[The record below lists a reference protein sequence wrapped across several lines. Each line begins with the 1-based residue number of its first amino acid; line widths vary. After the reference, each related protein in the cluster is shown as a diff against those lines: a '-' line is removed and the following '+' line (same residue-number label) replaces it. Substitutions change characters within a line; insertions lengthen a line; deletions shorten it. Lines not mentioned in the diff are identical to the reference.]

1 MNYHEKQYSE
11 HSKDNTFREFRKICC
26 LLAEESSYLG
36 KTSILH
42 KFLLKAS
49 SKKIVSILYMFGIKH
64 AQEHRRFM

>member
-1 MNYHEKQYSE
+1 MKYHEKQYSE
-11 HSKDNTFREFRKICC
+11 NSKDNSFREFRKICC

-49 SKKIVSILYMFGIKH
+49 SIRKLFIIQRIFLVLL
-64 AQEHRRFM
+64 